1 MSQKAQDNFKARIRQ
16 LMRRSGGRSLEP
28 VVEKLR
34 SYGLDWPA
42 YFGLAPTAQSL
53 ARSGRVAAL

>member
-1 MSQKAQDNFKARIRQ
+1 
-16 LMRRSGGRSLEP
+16 MRRSGGRSLEP